1 MDRPVDWTTDS
12 EYQRIQRDIVVQ
24 NRLLDIHNRL
34 VSCESVCQRDIV
46 DIESACPGL
55 IMDTP
60 PLGGYTIEP
69 SQQNYHVTLESL
81 ERYRVLLVGS
91 ALVAILGF
99 IWRMFGLG
107 SGSSGSGGGG
117 GGGGGGHD
125 FYHYIDKDAAAA
137 DAGLKAGQ
145 QAATNIQHMATGQ
158 ASLTAEFK
166 SDAISH
172 LKLAGL
178 SDDAIAKILI
188 DEPTARRY
196 ICGTYLEDVQWHSL
210 SDKLYGIVVEPNYK
224 TEQAAL
230 LDVISGL
237 FDGVTERY
245 SYIEDIYIFMD
256 VQIARLRTDQ
266 PDHTHPDFPVD
277 HCKDLDALRK
287 YLKAPPTDTAK
298 ELSIQLKS
306 RVTGLKSKRGLP
318 EARAKLKTYHEWYE
332 RTRTFIA
339 TCISAKSYIDN
350 TLARRNDVSKRATT
364 LQAQLDNLKDM
375 ISQWEAGRA
384 PANAANDSRIELV
397 KKQRQ
402 VYIDH
407 GNDVTLTTTHML
419 EAMLNLH
426 GMGIK
431 VKDAFADSNASINR
445 AQLWLTGIETRLRNA
460 TTN

>member
-117 GGGGGGHD
+117 SGGGGHD

-178 SDDAIAKILI
+178 SDDTIAKILT

-196 ICGTYLEDVQWHSL
+196 ICGQYLEDVQRHSL
-210 SDKLYGIVVEPNYK
+210 LDKLSGVVDQ

-230 LDVISGL
+230 LDVITGL
-237 FDGVTERY
+237 FNGVSERY
-245 SYIEDIYIFMD
+245 TYIEDIYIFMD
-256 VQIARLRTDQ
+256 TQIARLRTDQ
-266 PDHTHPDFPVD
+266 PDHTHPDFPID
-277 HCKDLDALRK
+277 RCKDLDALRK
-287 YLKAPPTDTAK
+287 YLKAPTTDTAK
-298 ELSIQLKS
+298 ELSIHLKS
-306 RVTGLKSKRGLP
+306 RIADIK
-318 EARAKLKTYHEWYE
+318 AKQESSVANGNLQTYHVWYE

-350 TLARRNDVSKRATT
+350 TLARRSEISKRATS

-384 PANAANDSRIELV
+384 AANAANDSRIELV

-419 EAMLNLH
+419 ESMLTLH

-431 VKDAFADSNASINR
+431 VTEAFAKSNANINR
-445 AQLWLTGIETRLRNA
+445 AQVWLTGIETRLRNA